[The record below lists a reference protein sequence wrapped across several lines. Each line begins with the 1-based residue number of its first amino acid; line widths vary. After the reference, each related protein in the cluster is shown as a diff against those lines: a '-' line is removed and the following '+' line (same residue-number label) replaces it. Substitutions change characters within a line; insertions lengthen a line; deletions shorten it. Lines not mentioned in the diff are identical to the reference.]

1 MRVAPTPLPE
11 PYLVAH
17 SPSLMGD
24 MGLDP
29 AMLGEEPP
37 QGDGRNNATINNTS
51 SSSSSG
57 SGSGSEGKG
66 GGLEGEG
73 GLGL

>member
-37 QGDGRNNATINNTS
+37 QGDDRNNTTINTS

-73 GLGL
+73 GLEL